1 MSLGAGD
8 RDRGFF
14 VSAACGPEL
23 RLSRVVSFVQR
34 MDSANGVDT
43 AVRAV
48 VTLGA
53 SSGRC

>member
-1 MSLGAGD
+1 MSLGAGN

-14 VSAACGPEL
+14 VSAASGPEL

-34 MDSANGVDT
+34 MDSTNGVGT
-43 AVRAV
+43 AVGAV
-48 VTLGA
+48 VTLDA